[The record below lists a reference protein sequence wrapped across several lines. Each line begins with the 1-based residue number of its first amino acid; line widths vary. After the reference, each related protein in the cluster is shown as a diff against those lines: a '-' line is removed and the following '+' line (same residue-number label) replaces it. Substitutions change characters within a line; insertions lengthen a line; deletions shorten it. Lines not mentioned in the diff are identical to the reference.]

1 MYAKLFTQILE
12 STIWTESLET
22 KILWITMLAKSDAEG
37 LVDCTVPGLA
47 KLAGISIKECE
58 EGLRKF
64 KSPDRYS
71 RTQESEG
78 RRIVDA
84 DEGWILLNYTKYREL
99 ASKERKREM
108 TRKRVEK
115 HRNEKKGVTPEK
127 RKKKK
132 CNGSSYASASDS
144 DQSNIKVAEIVFEH
158 WKETFGKSSRFKLDD
173 KRKKLIVARS
183 RDGFSADD
191 LCQAISNAKN
201 DNFLMGREPG
211 KPTVY
216 DKLSTLIKSAEQVER
231 LMGLRTAQAVRKPNG
246 VTPIQPAKSGRSP
259 AQFAAEL
266 ERERIESGQ

>member
-22 KILWITMLAKSDAEG
+22 KILWITMLAKADQEG
-37 LVDCTVPGLA
+37 LVNCTVPGLA
-47 KLAGISIKECE
+47 KLAGISVKQCE
-58 EGLRKF
+58 DGLKKF
-64 KSPDRYS
+64 RSPDKYS
-71 RTQESEG
+71 RTKESEG
-78 RRIVDA
+78 RRIADA
-84 DEGWILLNYTKYREL
+84 EEGWILLNYTKYRGL
-99 ASKERKREM
+99 ASAERKREL
-108 TRKRVEK
+108 TRLRVEK
-115 HRNEKKGVTPEK
+115 HRGERKGVTQVK
-127 RKKKK
+127 RK
-132 CNGSSYASASDS
+132 CNDSRYASASAS